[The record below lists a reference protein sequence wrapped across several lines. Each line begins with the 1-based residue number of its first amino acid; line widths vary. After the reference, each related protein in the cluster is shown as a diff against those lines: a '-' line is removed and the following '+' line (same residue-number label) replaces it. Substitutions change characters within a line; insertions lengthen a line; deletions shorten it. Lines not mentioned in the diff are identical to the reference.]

1 MPTEGMVHAL
11 HRAHTLLAPGG
22 CLLDLR
28 PTPETA
34 EIEVGDAT
42 IGPLDADQADR
53 RHVAAEAALAEAV
66 AAGLFLVDGERE
78 ISFRCYG
85 DSIEELREHV
95 HASWRD
101 SRLSEPLVART
112 RAAVDANPAA
122 TVRVTERL
130 RLTKLRP
137 R

>member
-1 MPTEGMVHAL
+1 MVHAL

-34 EIEVGDAT
+34 EVEVGDVAV
-42 IGPLDADQADR
+42 GPLDADRADR
-53 RHVAAEAALAEAV
+53 RHAVAEAALAAAV
-66 AAGLFLVDGERE
+66 AGGLFLVEGERE
-78 ISFRCYG
+78 VSFRTYG
-85 DSIEELREHV
+85 DSIDELRDYV

-101 SRLSEPLVART
+101 SRVGDVLVART
-112 RAAVDANPAA
+112 RGGARRPRRH
-122 TVRVTERL
+122 VRVTERL
-130 RLTKLRP
+130 RLTRLRP